1 MEIISTSKKHKHG
14 NNIFNIEILYPGEAL
29 GLSDSG
35 YKTIGRIDHANFRPP
50 GVVPMH
56 PHKNDEILSYIRSGA
71 ILHKD
76 SKGLRERVDTFNM
89 MMMNAG
95 SGLQH
100 EESAIEEMEMLQI
113 FMRPSKNG
121 LEPKVQFHRFEDLIS
136 ENKWRLIAGNHETA
150 PLHLR
155 VDTNIYDARL
165 IEDHSM
171 NVPVTSFE
179 KTIHLLYC
187 FNGVISASG
196 QTLNKGES
204 LVFDNEQLN
213 IKADATSDIVLFEI
227 SNDAQYSDTGMFSGN
242 QYR

>member
-1 MEIISTSKKHKHG
+1 MEVILTTKKHKHG

-29 GLSDSG
+29 GHSDTG

-76 SKGLRERVDTFNM
+76 STGLQERVDTFNM

-100 EESAIEEMEMLQI
+100 EESAEEEMEMLQI

-121 LEPKVQFHRFEDLIS
+121 LDPKVQFHRFEDLSS
-136 ENKWRLIAGNHETA
+136 ENKWRLVAGNHETA

-155 VDTNIYDARL
+155 VDTNIYDVRL
-165 IEDHSM
+165 SKDRSLD
-171 NVPVTSFE
+171 VPVSAFE

-187 FNGVISASG
+187 FNGFISVSG

-204 LVFDNEQLN
+204 LVFNNEQIS
-213 IKADATSDIVLFEI
+213 IKAGVTSDIVLFEI
-227 SNDAQYSDTGMFSGN
+227 NEDAQYSDTGMFSGN
-242 QYR
+242 QYK